1 MNSIKIEELIHFRKE
16 LHRYPELS
24 CEEFKTSERVEI
36 FLQHYKPDILI
47 KKLGGTGIAAVYE
60 GKHAG
65 KTILIRCE
73 LDALPIHEI
82 NDFEH
87 RSLKD
92 GVSHKCGHDGH
103 ATIICGVAAL
113 LHQER
118 PERGRV
124 VLLFQPAEEN
134 GKGAAAVLADEKFKA
149 IQPDYVFALHN
160 LPGFSENQIVVKNGS
175 FTSAVNSI
183 VIRLQ
188 GKTAHAGEPHKGIN
202 PALAIAEVTQQLLQ
216 LTVSDIRKDEFCLVT
231 PVYTHMGELAYGVSA
246 GEGEVHFTI
255 RCRDNE
261 QMRLLEATA
270 ENIVQ
275 NIAQKHQLKSDIS
288 WTESFFANQNSEQAV
303 AWIREAA
310 MECNLE
316 VFEAGVPFGWGEDF
330 GLFTEKF
337 EGAMFGL
344 GAGENMPALHNPD
357 YDFPDTIIS
366 AGIRIFHT
374 ILKKVNHV

>member
-1 MNSIKIEELIHFRKE
+1 MDNIKKEELIRFRKE

-24 CEEFKTSERVEI
+24 CEEFKTSERIEN
-36 FLQHYKPDILI
+36 FLQQFKPDILI
-47 KKLGGTGIAAVYE
+47 NKLGGTGIAAVYD

-73 LDALPIHEI
+73 LDALPIQEI
-82 NDFEH
+82 NDFKH
-87 RSLKD
+87 QSVHD

-103 ATIICGVAAL
+103 ATIVCGVAAML
-113 LHQER
+113 YQQR

-134 GKGAAAVLADEKFKA
+134 GRGAAAVLADEKFKA

-160 LPGFSENQIVVKNGS
+160 LPGFPENQIVVKNGS

-183 VIRLQ
+183 IIRLQ

-202 PALAIAEVTQQLLQ
+202 PALAIAEITQQLLQ
-216 LTVSDIRKDEFCLVT
+216 LTVSDISKNDFCLVT

-246 GEGEVHFTI
+246 GAGEVHFTL

-261 QMRLLEATA
+261 RMRLLETKA
-270 ENIVQ
+270 ESIVQ
-275 NIAQKHQLKSDIS
+275 NITSKHQLKSDIS
-288 WTESFFANQNSEQAV
+288 WTESFFANQNSPKAV
-303 AWIREAA
+303 GWIRESAL
-310 MECNLE
+310 ECNLA
-316 VFEAGVPFGWGEDF
+316 VFEAVVPFGWGEDF

-357 YDFPDTIIS
+357 YDFPDTILP
-366 AGIRIFHT
+366 AGIKIFHT
-374 ILKKVNHV
+374 LLKKVNHV